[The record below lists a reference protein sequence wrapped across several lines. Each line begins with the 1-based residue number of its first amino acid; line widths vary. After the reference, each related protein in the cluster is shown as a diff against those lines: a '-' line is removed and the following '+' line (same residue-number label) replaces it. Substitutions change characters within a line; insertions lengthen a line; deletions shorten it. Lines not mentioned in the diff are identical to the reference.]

1 MPAPHRP
8 ARRRCAPVVRA
19 AVTVLVI
26 TDLVNFSWS
35 NDHKPDLS
43 EVLAALGPGRRWT
56 RSRGTDAPAAG
67 EPGGQPSR
75 PPAVSTTRY
84 DDLDD
89 GGPFDAANLDHDAA
103 RRFLDLALDGSLGDH
118 YRRAAEL
125 GTALAVEHGFGD
137 DPQRVAEAVVVFV
150 DPRHR

>member
-1 MPAPHRP
+1 MSAPHRP

-19 AVTVLVI
+19 AVTVLVS
-26 TDLVNFSWS
+26 TALVNFSWS

-43 EVLAALGPGRRWT
+43 EVLAALGASRRRT
-56 RSRGTDAPAAG
+56 RPRHIDARAAG
-67 EPGGQPSR
+67 EPGGESSR
-75 PPAVSTTRY
+75 PPAVSTTRH
-84 DDLDD
+84 DDLRDS
-89 GGPFDAANLDHDAA
+89 GPVDAGDLDHDAA
-103 RRFLDLALDGSLGDH
+103 CRFLDLALDGGLGDH

-137 DPQRVAEAVVVFV
+137 DPQRVAEVVVVFV

>member
-1 MPAPHRP
+1 MSANHRP
-8 ARRRCAPVVRA
+8 ARRRCAPAVQAVVTA
-19 AVTVLVI
+19 LVS
-26 TDLVNFSWS
+26 TALLNVSWS

-43 EVLAALGPGRRWT
+43 EVLAGLVLGRRWI
-56 RSRGTDAPAAG
+56 RPRHTDAPAAG
-67 EPGGQPSR
+67 EPGGQRAR
-75 PPAVSTTRY
+75 PPVVSTIRH
-84 DDLDD
+84 D
-89 GGPFDAANLDHDAA
+89 GGSVDAADLDHDAA
-103 RRFLDLALDGSLGDH
+103 RRFLDLALDGGLGDH